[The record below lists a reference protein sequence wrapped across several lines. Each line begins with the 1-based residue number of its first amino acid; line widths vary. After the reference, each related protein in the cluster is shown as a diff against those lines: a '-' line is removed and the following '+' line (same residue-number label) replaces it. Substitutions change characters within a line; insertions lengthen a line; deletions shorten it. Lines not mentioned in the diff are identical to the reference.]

1 MRVLGRRTVILTNT
15 TFFFHY
21 EHRVVNKILK
31 NTEDLEDQIKKQED
45 QDQMK
50 KQKDIINEQVVEY
63 WVH

>member
-1 MRVLGRRTVILTNT
+1 M
-15 TFFFHY
+15 
-21 EHRVVNKILK
+21 VNKILK